1 MSTENPENEEAK
13 AEEPKQEAPAAEAK
27 VDKPKAKKTAKVV
40 EKTTEVKSKDEAP
53 KAKAPEKAKKATKK
67 AKAAEEAPAEE
78 TEEKAPVEKAPAK
91 AKKVAKKAKA
101 PAKAAEETPEA
112 ETKEEA
118 PKVEAP
124 VKAEKEAAPA
134 EKAKKPAKVAK
145 EAPAEKAEK
154 PAKVAKEAS
163 AEKAD
168 KPVKVG
174 EESPKEATA
183 SGEEDSGEGKPEEKK
198 EETSALQ
205 ELLGDDLS
213 GVKIRRA
220 KGSKN
225 VTHGIV
231 HVIATFNN
239 TKVTVTD
246 TKGNVISWSSA
257 GKCNF
262 RGSRKSTAYAAQVVT
277 QEATRAAMAHGLKEV
292 AVHLKGPGLGR
303 DSAVRA
309 LQALGMIIVSIV
321 DKTPVPH
328 NGCRPPK
335 RRRV

>member
-1 MSTENPENEEAK
+1 MSTENPENEEVK
-13 AEEPKQEAPAAEAK
+13 AEE
-27 VDKPKAKKTAKVV
+27 
-40 EKTTEVKSKDEAP
+40 
-53 KAKAPEKAKKATKK
+53 ATKK
-67 AKAAEEAPAEE
+67 AVPTE
-78 TEEKAPVEKAPAK
+78 T
-91 AKKVAKKAKA
+91 
-101 PAKAAEETPEA
+101 
-112 ETKEEA
+112 

-124 VKAEKEAAPA
+124 K
-134 EKAKKPAKVAK
+134 
-145 EAPAEKAEK
+145 
-154 PAKVAKEAS
+154 

-168 KPVKVG
+168 VTTA
-174 EESPKEATA
+174 EEAEST
-183 SGEEDSGEGKPEEKK
+183 DTKPEDKK
-198 EETSALQ
+198 GDSAIQ
-205 ELLGDDLS
+205 ELLGDDLAN
-213 GVKIRRA
+213 VKIRRA

-225 VTHGIV
+225 ITHGIV

-239 TKVTVTD
+239 TKVSVTD

-277 QEATRAAMAHGLKEV
+277 QEATRAAMAHVLKEV
-292 AVHLKGPGLGR
+292 EVHLKGPGLGR